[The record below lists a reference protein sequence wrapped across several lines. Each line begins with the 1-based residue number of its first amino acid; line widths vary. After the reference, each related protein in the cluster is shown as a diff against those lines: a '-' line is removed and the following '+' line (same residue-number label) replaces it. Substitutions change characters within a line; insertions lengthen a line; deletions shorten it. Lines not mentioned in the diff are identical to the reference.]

1 MASILQ
7 VETLQGLTSG
17 STANTVSMGSGQ
29 QFMPSADQVIQYK
42 FFNQTTTFDSSSSGS
57 YINVFSQYFTPKQTG
72 SQIVAR
78 YSGHLYKYNTTNFP
92 NSKGRLLI
100 DDTQVWQNNYIT
112 YHETDQYMYT
122 LSVIGSKLS
131 TGTSQISV
139 GWQIDPSGYRTY
151 IYANTGGL
159 EIWEVAQ

>member
-17 STANTVSMGSGQ
+17 SSANTVSMGSGQ

-42 FFNQTTTFDSSSSGS
+42 FFNQTSTFDSTSSSFV
-57 YINVFSQYFTPKQTG
+57 NVFSQYFTPKQTG

-78 YSGHLYKYNTTNFP
+78 YSGHLYKYNGTNYP
-92 NSKGRLLI
+92 SSRGKLLI
-100 DDTQVWQNNYIT
+100 DDTQVWYNSYIT
-112 YHETDQYMYT
+112 YMDTAQYMYT

-139 GWQIDPSGYRTY
+139 GWQINPNGSRTY
-151 IYANTGGL
+151 IYPNTGGL
-159 EIWEVAQ
+159 EVWEVAQ

>member
-1 MASILQ
+1 MASIIQ
-7 VETLQGLTSG
+7 VEELRGLTSG
-17 STANTVSMGSGQ
+17 ANANTVSMGSGQ
-29 QFMPSADQVIQYK
+29 QFMPSPNQVIQYK
-42 FFNQTTTFDSSSSGS
+42 FFNQTTTFDSSSGS
-57 YINVFSQYFTPKQTG
+57 YVNVFSQYFTPKQTG

-78 YSGHLYKYNTTNFP
+78 YSGHLYKYNSTNFP
-92 NSKGRLLI
+92 NTQGKLLI
-100 DDTQVWQNNYIT
+100 DNTQVWQNNYIT

-122 LSVIGSKLS
+122 LSVIGAKLS

-139 GWQIDPSGYRTY
+139 GWQINPNGYRTY